1 MEHQKRKKVGKRGFP
16 VNTSKLMEAIGRKGM
31 SLEALAKQADIDRS
45 TIYHLQTGKNASPEV
60 LRNLSCCLGIGIEE
74 LLRNPGDIWRL
85 KRKIVEEH
93 VGRADRD
100 EVEAIW
106 NLIKDKFTACET
118 PDCF

>member
-1 MEHQKRKKVGKRGFP
+1 M
-16 VNTSKLMEAIGRKGM
+16 NTSKLMEAIGRKGM

-85 KRKIVEEH
+85 KRKIVEDH

-100 EVEAIW
+100 EVETIW